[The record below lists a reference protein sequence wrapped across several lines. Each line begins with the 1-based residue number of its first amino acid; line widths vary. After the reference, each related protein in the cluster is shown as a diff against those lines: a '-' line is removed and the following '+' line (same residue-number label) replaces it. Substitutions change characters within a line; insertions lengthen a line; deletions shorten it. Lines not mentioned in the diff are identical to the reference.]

1 MSLRESPHSQ
11 ASRRLLRLLPAR
23 TVGVGLVVML
33 SMSSFLLG
41 GCSRK
46 TTVTEYVKQIQ
57 IDTIQTPVYTTTY
70 IPVECD
76 SAGVLK
82 AFKYET
88 ASGPVKVTLLSDSGR
103 VVVKLRVDTI
113 VQRYRGDT
121 VYREIVKTKNVIPR
135 WVFAVVA
142 LCVIFV
148 VLTIVSRR

>member
-1 MSLRESPHSQ
+1 MSSRELPHLPVS
-11 ASRRLLRLLPAR
+11 RLLLKLFPAK
-23 TVGVGLVVML
+23 TVVVGLVAML
-33 SMSSFLLG
+33 SMSSSLLV

-46 TTVTEYVKQIQ
+46 ATVTEYVKQIQ

-88 ASGPVKVTLLSDSGR
+88 ASGPVKVSLFSDSGR

-113 VQRYRGDT
+113 VQRYRGNT
-121 VYREIVKTKNVIPR
+121 VYREIVKTKNVVPK
-135 WVFAVVA
+135 WVFPVI
-142 LCVIFV
+142 LICVIFV
-148 VLTIVSRR
+148 LLTRI

>member
-1 MSLRESPHSQ
+1 MSLRESPHLPVLK
-11 ASRRLLRLLPAR
+11 LLLSLLPVK
-23 TVGVGLVVML
+23 TVVVRLVAML
-33 SMSSFLLG
+33 LMSSSLLV

-46 TTVTEYVKQIQ
+46 ATVTEYVKQIQ
-57 IDTIQTPVYTTTY
+57 IDTIQMPVYTTTY

-88 ASGPVKVTLLSDSGR
+88 ASGPVKVSLFSDSGR
-103 VVVKLRVDTI
+103 VVVKLKVDTV

-121 VYREIVKTKNVIPR
+121 VYREIVKTKTVVPK

-148 VLTIVSRR
+148 LLTRI